1 MVAIKRDKSVIIIFV
16 GLLVFVA
23 LYWYTYN
30 NRQCSETIVM
40 VSENLET
47 EKDDIEEYDIS
58 QEENVKVLKKI
69 NLNTSSMEELSDLIY
84 VSDEQ
89 AELIVDYRNEHGDF
103 KNVDDVQYVEGI
115 TGTTVNII
123 EDYTYVA

>member
-1 MVAIKRDKSVIIIFV
+1 
-16 GLLVFVA
+16 
-23 LYWYTYN
+23 
-30 NRQCSETIVM
+30 M